1 MLAIGNLSLNGGS
14 TSLHAMRAIRASC
27 VASSGVIAG
36 GRRQLCSTPRRR
48 GASEAARERIRRI
61 DEADRE
67 RLERHRHLE
76 ALSLSSD
83 HEVELLKQLCAT
95 ATLVELE
102 TADGGKDFLLHHA
115 DAPGARLAELKLL
128 PPVPDVLMGRFDAG
142 LNGSAGIGPT
152 LSGAAAHRGLPLG
165 TASPLLKHA
174 LQSLST
180 AEASDGPVEAVAA
193 LPGLCAW
200 VATLPDDVLNSAFG
214 AEAGRAVAA
223 IAAGQLPASRRA
235 ATLRTARLA
244 WEALATRFAEADEAE
259 EASLYRA
266 AGAMPAG
273 IAYMADPSAAGMAAS
288 GGAMALFAFPAAA
301 GPGSPGPLTPPSG

>member
-1 MLAIGNLSLNGGS
+1 
-14 TSLHAMRAIRASC
+14 MRHSC
-27 VASSGVIAG
+27 VVATSVASAGAIAG
-36 GRRQLCSTPRRR
+36 ARRLLCSKSGRR
-48 GASEAARERIRRI
+48 GASESARERIRRI
-61 DEADRE
+61 DEAERE
-67 RLERHRHLE
+67 RVDRHRHLE
-76 ALSLSSD
+76 VLSLSTN
-83 HEVELLKQLCAT
+83 HEVELLERLCAT

-128 PPVPDVLMGRFDAG
+128 PAVPDVLMGRFDAG

-152 LSGAAAHRGLPLG
+152 LSGAVAHRGLPLS
-165 TASPLLKHA
+165 TASPLLAHA
-174 LQSLST
+174 LQSLGT
-180 AEASDGPVEAVAA
+180 AEASDGPIEAVAA

-200 VATLPDDVLNSAFG
+200 VATLPDDVLSSAFG
-214 AEAGRAVAA
+214 AEAGRAAAA
-223 IAAGQLPASRRA
+223 IAAGQLPASRRTV
-235 ATLRTARLA
+235 TLRTARLA
-244 WEALATRFAEADEAE
+244 WEALATRYSEGEEAE

-301 GPGSPGPLTPPSG
+301 ETGPLTPPGG